1 MPLSARAIYEEIR
14 SNDETYRLFCSIAAK
29 GESQGGWENGRIAAL
44 TGDRELAA
52 KIALHG
58 ADEDKHGKLFLSLL
72 RRRGLEPIEIPATA
86 DYCIRLEQ
94 AGIGLAHAR
103 LREERPLGEEE
114 LLKYLVHSRVTE
126 QRASEEVR
134 LQLRIF
140 RDDPE
145 IGKAVQMI
153 ACDEEKH
160 LAYCHEELLR
170 MVARGHGP
178 LMRRMLREYALVE
191 IRTYRDVSLAVMGR
205 MGEVLGWSGAKRLLL
220 GTGIRA
226 IYLIERLW
234 SWRRL
239 TRLRT
244 PEIANPLGVSVT
256 SQSQPA
262 A

>member
-1 MPLSARAIYEEIR
+1 VPISARAIYEEIR
-14 SNDETYRLFCSIAAK
+14 SNNETYRLFCSIAAK
-29 GESQGGWENGRIAAL
+29 GESQGGWENARIAAL
-44 TGDRELAA
+44 TDDRELAA
-52 KIALHG
+52 KIARHG
-58 ADEDKHGKLFLSLL
+58 ADEDKHGRLFLSLL
-72 RRRGLEPIEIPATA
+72 RKRGLEPIEVPAAA

-103 LREERPLGEEE
+103 LRDEKPLGEED

-126 QRASEEVR
+126 QRAAEEVQQ
-134 LQLRIF
+134 QLEIF

-153 ACDEEKH
+153 ASDEEKH

-170 MVARGHGP
+170 MEARGYGP
-178 LMRRMLREYALVE
+178 LLRRMLREYALVE

-226 IYLIERLW
+226 IYLIERLF
-234 SWRRL
+234 SWRRM
-239 TRLRT
+239 TTLRR
-244 PEIANPLGVSVT
+244 PEIANPLGEPTT
-256 SQSQPA
+256 SQA
-262 A
+262 